1 MWSCVPA
8 NRWRKNVV
16 LPDAG
21 NPIRITHSIGGAA
34 RYCHLTMTFE
44 EWVAAL
50 EQRHLA
56 NLRLPEL
63 TRALRALSSAYVERR
78 HTVGRGGP
86 LDSAGKRAA
95 FALFY
100 APLHFLTVTYVI
112 HALDDAVMP
121 PPSSVLD
128 IGCGSGAAGA
138 AWAVASERTPTVLG
152 IDRHPWAVD
161 EARWTYRMLKLKGSA
176 RLGDVTRLPRLDSGS
191 AVMAAYVLNELSVD
205 TRIRVLEQLFA
216 VGAQGVRV
224 LILEPIARAVAPW
237 WDDAASHAAEQ
248 GGRADQWRFRASLPP
263 LLQTLDKAAGLN
275 HRELTVRSIW
285 LPGRAA

>member
-1 MWSCVPA
+1 
-8 NRWRKNVV
+8 
-16 LPDAG
+16 
-21 NPIRITHSIGGAA
+21 
-34 RYCHLTMTFE
+34 MTFE
-44 EWVAAL
+44 QWVAAL

-100 APLHFLTVTYVI
+100 APLHFLTATYVI
-112 HALDDAVMP
+112 HALDEGVAP
-121 PPSSVLD
+121 APSSVLD
-128 IGCGSGAAGA
+128 IGCGTGAAGA
-138 AWAVASERTPTVLG
+138 AWAVARGGVPTVIG

-161 EARWTYRMLKLKGSA
+161 EARWTYRMLELKGSA
-176 RLGDVTRLPRLDSGS
+176 RQGDIARVPRLKSGS
-191 AVMAAYVLNELSVD
+191 GVIAAYVLNELSPDVR
-205 TRIRVLEQLFA
+205 TRVLEQLLA
-216 VGAQGVRV
+216 ATEQGVRV
-224 LILEPIARAVAPW
+224 LILEPVARGVAPW
-237 WDDAASHAAEQ
+237 WDDAAAQALKS
-248 GGRADQWRFRASLPP
+248 GGRLDEWRFRAHLPP
-263 LLQTLDKAAGLN
+263 LLSTLDKAAGLD

>member
-1 MWSCVPA
+1 
-8 NRWRKNVV
+8 
-16 LPDAG
+16 
-21 NPIRITHSIGGAA
+21 
-34 RYCHLTMTFE
+34 MTFE
-44 EWVAAL
+44 QWVAAL

-100 APLHFLTVTYVI
+100 APLHFLTATYVI
-112 HALDDAVMP
+112 HALDERVAP
-121 PPSSVLD
+121 APSSVLD
-128 IGCGSGAAGA
+128 IGCGTGAAGA
-138 AWAVASERTPTVLG
+138 AWAIALGGLPTVTG

-161 EARWTYRMLKLKGSA
+161 ETRWTYRILELKGSA
-176 RLGDVTRLPRLDSGS
+176 RQGDATRVPRLNSGS
-191 AVMAAYVLNELSVD
+191 AVMAAYLLNELAPD
-205 TRIRVLEQLFA
+205 ARTRVLEQLLA
-216 VGAQGVRV
+216 ATERGVRV
-224 LILEPIARAVAPW
+224 LILEPVARGVAPW
-237 WDDAASHAAEQ
+237 WDDAAAQALKA
-248 GGRADQWRFRASLPP
+248 GGRSDEWRFNAHLPP
-263 LLQTLDKAAGLN
+263 LLQTLDKAAGLD